1 MTHWRLCLSLK
12 RGVDNRDTCTGK
24 GEGGGRESGAP
35 AGTLC
40 RSTPLSLESSE
51 QTPHPP
57 QLAQARGQQEN
68 ELLVPA
74 GCGAKCEGGE
84 WGLSKCRVWLEL
96 ESQDGSLGM
105 PGSHWS
111 VALCEWDGRLMV
123 GVPLGPGHPRL
134 EGWDPEK
141 AWRCQQGLP

>member
-1 MTHWRLCLSLK
+1 MHW
-12 RGVDNRDTCTGK
+12 
-24 GEGGGRESGAP
+24 EGRGGREGERGSCWNSLQVNSFVSGKLRADP
-35 AGTLC
+35 P
-40 RSTPLSLESSE
+40 S
-51 QTPHPP
+51 P

-105 PGSHWS
+105 PGSQWS